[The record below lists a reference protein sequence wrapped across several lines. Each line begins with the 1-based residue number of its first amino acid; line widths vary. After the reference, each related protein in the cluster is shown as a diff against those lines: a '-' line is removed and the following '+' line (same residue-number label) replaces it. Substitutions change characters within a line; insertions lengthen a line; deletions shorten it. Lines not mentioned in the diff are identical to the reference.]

1 MLIIPPA
8 KVRTR
13 PRVKRAPAPPV
24 LVSAS
29 YDPVGLVVTLG
40 FDRLV
45 RTVGIDGTQISLD
58 DPVTNAA
65 SYLGTGGI
73 GRVDPMTLTIYL
85 VAVGAAS
92 GSQTMMSA
100 TTGNGVVARIGSGLW
115 LGVTNL
121 VLPFP

>member
-1 MLIIPPA
+1 
-8 KVRTR
+8 
-13 PRVKRAPAPPV
+13 V

>member
-40 FDRLV
+40 FDRPV
-45 RTVGIDGTQISLD
+45 RIVGIDGTQISLN

-65 SYLGTGGI
+65 SYQGNGDV
-73 GRVDPMTLTIYL
+73 GRVDQMTLLINL

-92 GSQTMMSA
+92 GSQTTMSA
-100 TTGNGVVARIGSGLW
+100 TTGNGVMARIGSGLW